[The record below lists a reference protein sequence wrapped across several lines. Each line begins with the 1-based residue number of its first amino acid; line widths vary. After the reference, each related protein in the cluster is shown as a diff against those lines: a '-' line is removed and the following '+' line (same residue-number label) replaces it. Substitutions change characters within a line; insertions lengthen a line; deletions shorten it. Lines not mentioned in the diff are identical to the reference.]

1 MYIQIVVLAVVLA
14 ISLAI
19 FFYRVVYLLNLLK
32 YTQPEN
38 RFDRIWE
45 RIKSAVCKGLLQ
57 CCHFKVSDPDIIYT
71 GVMHAMLFFGFV
83 VLLLGEIELIIK
95 GFVPG
100 FSYLFLGSGIYKA
113 YLFVEDFFIFVV
125 LAAVAMSLVRR
136 FVWHPKK
143 ENYHFS
149 AYFILGLI
157 TILMLTLIYM
167 NMMEVAREPEPYN
180 NFMVFS
186 SFLYHRIFGYYMG
199 FSITGYEI
207 AYWIHIIALLT
218 FLDFIPNSKHLHIL
232 TAIPNNFFVNLDESM
247 KLRQIDF
254 EDETLESF
262 GVGKVEE
269 FTWKQVFDGYSCTEC
284 GRCSSL
290 CPAANTGK
298 LLVPK
303 EVILT
308 IKDNIL
314 ANAQHVLGTSHDE
327 ESRVELFKEYDLE
340 LPKDSYVEYHLS
352 IPEKALFQCTTC
364 GACQAV
370 CPVSNE
376 HIRNMIDMKR
386 YLVMTEGRFPQ
397 KLVEAFNNMETNA
410 NPWGINRDYRTDWA
424 KGLDVKTV
432 DEADDAEILY
442 FVGCAG
448 AFDDRGKEIARSFVK
463 ILNQAGVKFA
473 ILGKQEKCCGD
484 NARRLGNEYLFYNL
498 AIENIETFRSYNVKK
513 IVVTCPHG
521 YYTLKNEYPKF
532 GGDFFEVVHH
542 SQFIKQLIEEG
553 RIKLK
558 GEFEK
563 SVVYHDSCYLGR
575 HSNIYSQPRDV
586 LKKAGARLKEAV
598 NSYNMS
604 FCCGAGGGMM
614 WIEEEGERMNRIR
627 TNQLAATG
635 AECIA
640 TACPFCMIM
649 LDDGVKDLSL
659 ENLQV
664 KDIAQIVAEQL
675 EDA

>member
-1 MYIQIVVLAVVLA
+1 MYIQVVILAVVLA
-14 ISLAI
+14 VSLAI
-19 FFYRVVYLLNLLK
+19 FFYRVFYLYSLLK
-32 YTQPEN
+32 HTQPEN
-38 RFDRIWE
+38 RFDRVWE

-57 CCHFKVSDPDIIYT
+57 CCHFKVNDPDIIYT

-83 VLLLGEIELIIK
+83 VLLFGEIELIIK

-100 FSYLFLGSGIYKA
+100 FSYASILGDGLYKA
-113 YLFVEDFFIFVV
+113 YLFTQDFFIYVV
-125 LAAVAMSLVRR
+125 LAAVAMSIIRR
-136 FVWHPKK
+136 IVWHPKK

-157 TILMLTLIYM
+157 TILMITLIYM
-167 NMMEVAREPEPYN
+167 NMMDAAREPETGKW
-180 NFMVFS
+180 MVFS
-186 SFLYHRIFGYYMG
+186 GFLYSRIFSYYMG
-199 FSITGYEI
+199 FSPVGYGV
-207 AYWIHIIALLT
+207 AYWVHIIALLT

-232 TAIPNNFFVNLDESM
+232 TAIPNNFFVNLNESM
-247 KLRQIDF
+247 NLRPVDF
-254 EDETLESF
+254 EDEEAESF

-269 FTWKQVFDGYSCTEC
+269 LSWKQVFDGYSCTEC

-303 EVILT
+303 EVILS

-314 ANAQHVLGTSHDE
+314 ENAELVLGTSHDE
-327 ESRVELFKEYDLE
+327 EKRVPLFKDYELE
-340 LPKDSYVEYHLS
+340 LPKDSYVEYQAS
-352 IPEKALFQCTTC
+352 VPEKALFQCTTC

-386 YLVMTEGRFPQ
+386 YLVMTEGRFPE
-397 KLVEAFNNMETNA
+397 KLIEAFNNMETNA
-410 NPWGINRDYRTDWA
+410 NPWGINRDYRADWA
-424 KGLDVKTV
+424 KGMDVKTIEEEPEPEV
-432 DEADDAEILY
+432 LY

-448 AFDDRGKEIARSFVK
+448 AFDDRGKEIARSFAN
-463 ILNQAGVKFA
+463 ILIKAGVKFA

-498 AIENIETFRSYNVKK
+498 AIENIETFRAYNIKK

-542 SQFIKQLIEEG
+542 SQFIKELIDSG

-575 HSNIYSQPRDV
+575 HSDIYSQPRDV
-586 LKKAGARLKEAV
+586 IRKAGGHLKETT

-614 WIEEEGERMNRIR
+614 WVEEEGERMNRVR
-627 TNQLAATG
+627 TKQLAETG
-635 AECIA
+635 SECIA

-649 LDDGVKDLSL
+649 LDDGVKDLGL
-659 ENLQV
+659 DNMQV
-664 KDIAQIVAEQL
+664 KDIAQIVEEELA
-675 EDA
+675 